1 MTLKQTSRDDLEK
14 ILSEAT
20 FLGAL
25 KPQTRESLTHFGRV
39 IQYPK
44 GKQIFSRGE
53 AGDSLHIII
62 AGEVKIST
70 VTSDGHEVALNFLTK
85 GDALGEIAVL
95 DGGERTADAQA
106 LNDVEAFVL
115 QRRDLL
121 PALLAEPES
130 LLEVVTILCA
140 KLRATSEQVED
151 NTLDMTRRMARG
163 LLRLMRQ
170 HGKRSAKGTKL
181 SVTPSQRDLGLFT
194 GLSRENVSRQI
205 SVLRQAGLVA
215 VENNDIM
222 ILDEDRLSDVAEEGL

>member
-1 MTLKQTSRDDLEK
+1 
-14 ILSEAT
+14 
-20 FLGAL
+20 
-25 KPQTRESLTHFGRV
+25 
-39 IQYPK
+39 
-44 GKQIFSRGE
+44 
-53 AGDSLHIII
+53 
-62 AGEVKIST
+62 
-70 VTSDGHEVALNFLTK
+70 
-85 GDALGEIAVL
+85 VL